1 MLKKI
6 KTKEQLRQYFKTLY
20 DHGVFDEKWIVDA
33 VLHKF
38 GTEFNHIDELSQKA
52 FRLRD
57 EIRKFM
63 DTLPERNDGKD
74 GERLCEFEARGLD
87 LLDDVSLPQYLVCY
101 IYRDGGRVVHFADFY
116 SAEEIEARGAMNDL
130 ERFLPDRGKELLDS
144 FRKRF
149 ENKEALENNV

>member
-6 KTKEQLRQYFKTLY
+6 KTKEQLRQYFKMLY
-20 DHGVFDEKWIVDA
+20 DYGVFDEKWIVDA

-38 GTEFNHIDELSQKA
+38 GMEFERICESSQKA

-57 EIRKFM
+57 EISKFM

-74 GERLCEFEARGLD
+74 GERLCEFEARGLE
-87 LLDDVSLPQYLVCY
+87 LLDGVSLPQYLFCH

-116 SAEEIEARGAMNDL
+116 SAEEIQARGAAEDL
-130 ERFLPDRGKELLDS
+130 EGFLPDMGKELTDS
-144 FRKRF
+144 FSRRF
-149 ENKEALENNV
+149 TNRSEGDA